1 MKSMESGCFRQKL
14 GRPLLRGRTR
24 VLQINLGRVC
34 NQSCGHCH
42 VGAGPTRTE
51 RLSEEGVE
59 GCLSL
64 MDRLPHL
71 QVVDLT
77 GGAPELHSGFRDLVV
92 QARARGLEVIDR
104 CNLTILQEKGQES
117 LAEFLAQ
124 QGVHVVASL
133 PCYSR
138 DNVDR
143 QRGDGVFEGSIRGL
157 KRLNRLG
164 YGAAEGRRDH
174 DSNLQLDLV
183 FNPGG
188 ATLPPP
194 AHVLENDYRRVL
206 KQDLGIVFDRLIT
219 ITNMPISRF
228 LGQLRKEGKEQKY
241 RQLLEQAFN
250 EATLPGLMCR
260 ETLSVEYNGRL
271 HDCDFNQMLSMGM
284 TADSESGE
292 VPDLWTVTEEQLVDR
307 EIATGE
313 HCYGCTA
320 GQGSSCGGSL
330 VEATAAEKTNP

>member
-1 MKSMESGCFRQKL
+1 MKSPEPQSFRQKL
-14 GRPLLRGRTR
+14 GKPLTRVQTR
-24 VLQINLGRVC
+24 VLQINLGKIC
-34 NQSCGHCH
+34 NQACRHCH
-42 VGAGPTRTE
+42 VGAGPSRTE
-51 RLSEEGVE
+51 SLSEEGVK

-77 GGAPELHSGFRDLVV
+77 GGAPELHFAFHELVL

-104 CNLTILQEKGQES
+104 CNLTILEEKGQES

-138 DNVDR
+138 ENVDR

-157 KRLNRLG
+157 RRLNLLG
-164 YGAAEGRRDH
+164 YGAAEGRIGH

-188 ATLPPP
+188 ATLPTA
-194 AHVLENDYRRVL
+194 AHVLEEDYRRVL
-206 KQDLGIVFDRLIT
+206 KQDLGLVFDRLIT

-228 LGQLRKEGKEQKY
+228 LGQLRKEGKEQEY
-241 RQLLEQAFN
+241 RQLLEKAFN

-260 ETLSVEYNGRL
+260 DTLSVDYTGRL
-271 HDCDFNQMLSMGM
+271 HDCDFNQMLSMGL
-284 TADSESGE
+284 TADSVSGE
-292 VPDLWTVTEEQLVDR
+292 IPDLWSVTEDQLVDR
-307 EIATGE
+307 EVATGQ
-313 HCYGCTA
+313 HCFGCTA

-330 VEATAAEKTNP
+330 VEAPAAEETNP